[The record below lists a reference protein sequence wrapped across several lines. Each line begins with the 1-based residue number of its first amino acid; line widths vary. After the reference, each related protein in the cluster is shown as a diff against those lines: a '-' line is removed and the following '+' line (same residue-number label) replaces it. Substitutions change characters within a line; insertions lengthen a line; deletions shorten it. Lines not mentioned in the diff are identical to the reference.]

1 MKVFNDPLR
10 LETHFLKDEKDLA
23 ILDNVERSIKSMF
36 FPHGARLQD
45 FGRLRRAGD
54 LKVLSASGD
63 QTDYVFLLD
72 TIMVL
77 CNKPSIM
84 QQRYRF
90 KSAVKLKDYRVEDL
104 RGSSGQNTIRSQ
116 LW

>member
-1 MKVFNDPLR
+1 
-10 LETHFLKDEKDLA
+10 
-23 ILDNVERSIKSMF
+23 
-36 FPHGARLQD
+36 
-45 FGRLRRAGD
+45 
-54 LKVLSASGD
+54 
-63 QTDYVFLLD
+63 
-72 TIMVL
+72 MVL

>member
-1 MKVFNDPLR
+1 MQ
-10 LETHFLKDEKDLA
+10 DEKDLA
-23 ILDNVERSIKSMF
+23 ILDNVERSIKSVF

-54 LKVLSASGD
+54 LKVVTTGD

-90 KSAVKLKDYRVEDL
+90 KSAIKLRDYRVEDV
-104 RGSSGQNTIRSQ
+104 RGSNGQNTIR
-116 LW
+116 